1 MYLAGYNLID
11 IRNFAWW
18 RAMESV
24 LTYIRPANQDM
35 EKFVPDFGEYC
46 NSRRNKTAMFGE
58 QDEIIIPMLEK
69 KKHSDRTL

>member
-1 MYLAGYNLID
+1 MYLAGYDIID

-24 LTYIRPANQDM
+24 LTCIRPANQDM

-46 NSRRNKTAMFGE
+46 GNNFNDFQTK
-58 QDEIIIPMLEK
+58 
-69 KKHSDRTL
+69 

>member
-1 MYLAGYNLID
+1 MYLAGYNIID

-46 NSRRNKTAMFGE
+46 ASRRQKTAMFADN
-58 QDEIIIPMLEK
+58 DEILVAMLEK
-69 KKHSDRTL
+69 KKHGNRLI